1 MADIFHFVRKAV
13 PPGVGTTPH
22 CRPTRVHGEPHT
34 LVTTMVLASDL
45 SHLLYAGL
53 VSIGLMNY
61 IKNLTRNI
69 LLKH

>member
-1 MADIFHFVRKAV
+1 MFIAGALPIDTLPLAIIADILHFVRKAV

-45 SHLLYAGL
+45 PHFMQVWHL
-53 VSIGLMNY
+53 
-61 IKNLTRNI
+61 
-69 LLKH
+69 